1 MAQNITNKVTQAH
14 EEPVKDKANCS
25 PFDFGVLF
33 NELRQ
38 FSDQQKLEL
47 INKVWRPGSD
57 FVFPKTKESG
67 RARRFKLTW
76 LKDFPWLV
84 YSSYL
89 DGAFCL
95 PCALFAKQCS
105 GRNSAKLDNL
115 VMSPLTF
122 WTTAFQHLTSHLNGK
137 CSTHNFSVIAINN
150 FVRTMKE
157 EVVPIDQQLDS
168 LFKTVLFCGSNNI
181 ALRGPRDDDPLLQM
195 KPPMY
200 QIKKISLLLYDLWV
214 ASKLFVKNL

>member
-1 MAQNITNKVTQAH
+1 MAQNITNKVTQVRG
-14 EEPVKDKANCS
+14 EPVKDKANCS

-33 NELRQ
+33 NELQQ
-38 FSDQQKLEL
+38 FSDQRKFEL
-47 INKVWRPGSD
+47 INKVWRPVSD

-67 RARRFKLTW
+67 KARRFNLTW

-95 PCALFAKQCS
+95 LCALFAKQC
-105 GRNSAKLDNL
+105 GGHNSAKLDKL
-115 VMSPLTF
+115 VKSPLTF
-122 WTTAFQHLTSHLNGK
+122 WTMAFQRLKSHSNGK
-137 CSTHNFSVIAINN
+137 CSTHNFSVIAMNN

-195 KPPMY
+195 SH
-200 QIKKISLLLYDLWV
+200 QCIK
-214 ASKLFVKNL
+214 